1 MAAQKNDKFWR
12 NLDLL
17 ISCPVCKKRLG
28 KSIFLCASGHS
39 ICNICINKSSI
50 CSQCRAPYTKIPN
63 LLAQNLLLKYDNL
76 KEHCG
81 ILENNDKKTKELFP
95 LVKKNIYKSSLNINN
110 NNEYRCWIFDDC
122 KFTSDASMMI
132 EHFKNSHQYQFEEHI
147 NGHLPYTKSYEM
159 DYFIG
164 KNFDRAVKIG
174 GLLFIV
180 HISING
186 MGELGAC
193 ILMYTSHGIADYH
206 VCQIEIECALNK
218 SCYKNAKVISARS
231 SEKTVLG
238 FKRSGLQFVRNINL
252 YNALRVNKRFRC
264 TVLLQRRNQT
274 KGGNIKV
281 PQNEIQKI
289 VPKHYSS
296 MISIAGFEVVNNDQI
311 VNDDELNGKIDEG
324 KKIVEQEILKVDDS
338 NDKTPNLNDLRLSST
353 ETTIDDG
360 NSPDECVIT

>member
-1 MAAQKNDKFWR
+1 MATQKNEKFWR
-12 NLDLL
+12 NLDVL
-17 ISCPVCKKRLG
+17 IACPVCKKRLG

-50 CSQCRAPYTKIPN
+50 CSQCREPYTKIPN

-76 KEHCG
+76 KDYCG
-81 ILENNDKKTKELFP
+81 GLDKNDKKIKELNP
-95 LVKKNIYKSSLNINN
+95 LMKKNFYKSSLGIN

-122 KFTSDASMMI
+122 KFTSDVSIMI
-132 EHFKNSHQYQFEEHI
+132 EHFKKNHQYQFEEHV

-206 VCQIEIECALNK
+206 VCQIEIECASNK

-252 YNALRVNKRFRC
+252 YNALRINKRFRC

-274 KGGNIKV
+274 KVLNIKM
-281 PQNEIQKI
+281 PQNEMKKMT
-289 VPKHYSS
+289 PKHYSS
-296 MISIAGFEVVNNDQI
+296 MISIAGFEVVNKDD
-311 VNDDELNGKIDEG
+311 VNDKIDGENKVDKPEVSKIDES
-324 KKIVEQEILKVDDS
+324 K
-338 NDKTPNLNDLRLSST
+338 DKTPNLNDLRLST
-353 ETTIDDG
+353 NEATIDDESMND
-360 NSPDECVIT
+360 NSPDECVIV